1 MEISIDGKAWHTRA
15 PARWKTEVKKAQ
27 ESLQNSSNGVEQD
40 GSAWIRGTFR
50 VLSAHGYERG
60 SFQIKIV
67 YAAEFPVR
75 GRVPSVY
82 LEEHPLSW
90 QNTRD
95 SHIEDDW
102 KLCLFV
108 PGYSGIDFERPDS
121 LVSLLK
127 CLSTFLFKEII
138 YQRALLAE
146 ALGGPPAT
154 WPGSARAHGHDGIQE
169 ALEDEGRPRRN
180 DPCICGSGKKFK
192 RCCITKYRTE

>member
-1 MEISIDGKAWHTRA
+1 MAWHTQNA
-15 PARWKTEVKKAQ
+15 ARWNAEVQISQ
-27 ESLQNSSNGVEQD
+27 EFLENSSCGVEQD

-50 VLSAHGYERG
+50 VLSAHGDEHG
-60 SFQIKIV
+60 AFQIKV
-67 YAAEFPVR
+67 FYAAEFPVR

-82 LEEHPLSW
+82 LEGHPLEW
-90 QNTRD
+90 RNTQD

-108 PGYSGIDFERPDS
+108 PGESGIDFERPDS
-121 LVSLLK
+121 LVSLFK

-154 WPGSARAHGHDGIQE
+154 WPGSARSHGPDGIRE

-192 RCCITKYRTE
+192 RCCITKYRRE